1 MKYTFLVFLGIFL
14 ITSCTKKEP
23 QPNFVIFYSDEL
35 DPEYISLYGESFRT
49 PNIDKLGSEG
59 IKFTNA
65 YVAAPMCTPSRFA
78 LLTGKYPGRC
88 VHKDFLEAYP
98 KEEPYVIAWNTYL
111 EGSLPSIASVLSDN
125 GYFTGMAG
133 KWHIGKLP
141 ENVHVP
147 VLKKD
152 ADLDDPNVDAQLKKY
167 QNIVSEQVRKDA
179 GFDFTSSV
187 LWGNFDN
194 FPILSL
200 RTHNFPWI
208 TKGAISFLEEA
219 SKKDQPFF
227 LYVASTAVH
236 GPGHAEAFNKD
247 LRYTLEGKIDDLLKY
262 QLPADSMREAISAQ
276 EPRLR
281 HKYAGMACL
290 DHHIKMVANK
300 LTELG
305 LNDNTIII
313 FMADHNVEPGKAT
326 CYEKGLKVP
335 LILKLPEGQY
345 RGVTS
350 KKLVSNV
357 DIFPTMLESA
367 NIPIPEGLLLDGISI
382 LPGIRSQNIQPRP
395 YVFAESGL
403 ARSVSDGSWKYISFR
418 YPEKDLASM
427 KNGEIDYAP
436 NYLNMEKQ
444 AHSSIAMEKFPAY
457 FDADQLFN
465 LEEDPYELNNLAY
478 DPSWEAELNRLQ
490 NVLADH
496 VSTFDHAYPLADT
509 SFMRTE
515 EYKELVEKSRSY
527 GTDYIPW
534 LRRDHGYIQ
543 WPPVK

>member
-345 RGVTS
+345 RGVIS

-534 LRRDHGYIQ
+534 LRRDHGRIQ

>member
-1 MKYTFLVFLGIFL
+1 MKNTFLVFLGIFL